1 MDIASV
7 VSGGFNARDA
17 TTPGAATPPA
27 PSPMAARL
35 QGCANCPEL
44 PSPLLTL
51 PPELLRLI
59 FAKLD
64 LGSLLAVSQAHPHLR
79 APARQACRRY
89 RHERLPEVI
98 AALID
103 QHGLPLLRF
112 CQRSGLNINPGD
124 EPDVGIRRLMTLL
137 MYNGEDDLL
146 ATLLATPGAD
156 TCARLRG
163 ANSDT
168 LLLELLDCLPPLTNS
183 ILALLA
189 HPQQDVNAPDRSG
202 ETPLMKVMRL
212 GHLPLAQ
219 ALLARPELTTA
230 NAADNQGRTMLIQ
243 AALQGDSALMSA
255 AAQGH
260 VSVVTTLVQDGRQC
274 VNQVN
279 REGLSALWLAV
290 TADHVL
296 TVEVLLKHPAIA
308 IAAPN
313 ARGYCVLQ
321 QAVIDGQ
328 YRMVN
333 ALLAHPHMPVA
344 QRDARGC
351 TLLHLA
357 ARYGRSLVI
366 RILLTR
372 TRLDRNS
379 RDHQGQT
386 ALGLAA
392 AGDHTSALTAL
403 LPCPQSELNAR
414 DNLGRT
420 ALLLAAPSTPCDS
433 CLP

>member
-44 PSPLLTL
+44 PSLLLTL

-137 MYNGEDDLL
+137 MYNGEEDLL

-163 ANSDT
+163 ASGDT

-189 HPQQDVNAPDRSG
+189 RQQQDVNAPDRSG

-243 AALQGDSALMSA
+243 AALQGDSALVAAFLRRPDCALGAVCRQGNNALMSA

-260 VSVVTTLVQDGRQC
+260 VSVVTTLVHDGRQC

-279 REGLSALWLAV
+279 REGFSALWLAV

-296 TVEVLLKHPAIA
+296 TVEVTPSSPL
-308 IAAPN
+308 
-313 ARGYCVLQ
+313 R
-321 QAVIDGQ
+321 
-328 YRMVN
+328 R
-333 ALLAHPHMPVA
+333 
-344 QRDARGC
+344 
-351 TLLHLA
+351 
-357 ARYGRSLVI
+357 
-366 RILLTR
+366 R
-372 TRLDRNS
+372 TRAAIGCYS
-379 RDHQGQT
+379 RRSSM
-386 ALGLAA
+386 A
-392 AGDHTSALTAL
+392 
-403 LPCPQSELNAR
+403 
-414 DNLGRT
+414 
-420 ALLLAAPSTPCDS
+420 STGW
-433 CLP
+433 